1 MEAQKLKNI
10 LESLLF
16 VAGKPMRTAEL
27 AKILEIDEKE
37 IKQALAELQPQ
48 YLERGINLIK
58 LAHGFQLVTNPEN
71 AEYVSKLLD
80 APLEATLTGP
90 SLETLAI
97 IAYKQPVTRL
107 EVDQIRGVAS
117 DSSIDTLVRRH
128 LIEEKGRA
136 DGIGRPII
144 YGTTEEFLKHFGLQD
159 LTALPPLPESES
171 IDDLLAKG
179 AAPLPAEVQ
188 TEDPLPNTEEVQASE
203 QKQSPS
209 V

>member
-1 MEAQKLKNI
+1 MEAEKLKNI

-16 VAGKPMRTAEL
+16 VAGKPMRTVEL

-58 LAHGFQLVTNPEN
+58 LAHGFQMVTNPEN
-71 AEYVSKLLD
+71 AEYVGKLLD

-97 IAYKQPVTRL
+97 IAYKQPVTRI
-107 EVDQIRGVAS
+107 EVDRIRGVAS
-117 DSSIDTLVRRH
+117 DSSIDTLIRRR

-136 DGIGRPII
+136 DGIGRPIL

-179 AAPLPAEVQ
+179 EAPLPEEKVQ
-188 TEDPLPNTEEVQASE
+188 VDESEER
-203 QKQSPS
+203 PS
-209 V
+209 L